1 MEEEKK
7 KWTANTT
14 NQNRDGW
21 RRINKGVEIDGPPE
35 YAFDD
40 QDYEE
45 EDVTTAIISPPEKL
59 KRRSIQTNILETGF
73 TEAKEIPKE
82 LQGILPVEVIE
93 DIPLKVHPKKALPI
107 LAIDAGTTA
116 RPQQKNRLYYPI
128 KENEKDIGGTEV
140 YLSQDPNEQPKQL
153 PQGIANEYRESNIH
167 IKLCF
172 TKQDWDKVHGL
183 IKRERD
189 TIKQF
194 ARRAIIK
201 LADEMIS
208 REIYKNRLMK
218 EKIEAEVMAELK
230 EKIRQEIEVEKI
242 IWTKKY
248 EERDSD
254 AVQLYPS
261 LNEEMKKQIAEE
273 EAERL
278 ELAERIKRKE
288 QKEAMNKARE
298 ERARVR
304 ELKKAKENAANQIE
318 NEGDNIDTAPT
329 EEDNFALDIHTEGVL
344 PEEKGISQDEDASD
358 APTQEEMIT

>member
-45 EDVTTAIISPPEKL
+45 EDVTTAIIPPPEKL

-73 TEAKEIPKE
+73 TEAKEIPEEFQSDKS
-82 LQGILPVEVIE
+82 ILEIEAPV
-93 DIPLKVHPKKALPI
+93 LKMHQRAKPI
-107 LAIDAGTTA
+107 LEIDAGTIP
-116 RPQQKNRLYYPI
+116 RPKRTTQIYYPK
-128 KENEKDIGGTEV
+128 KENEGEISGKEI
-140 YLSQDPNEQPKQL
+140 YISQDPDKEIELSP
-153 PQGIANEYRESNIH
+153 GVINEYEECNVS
-167 IKLCF
+167 IKLNF
-172 TKQDWDKVHGL
+172 AKRDWDKVHGL

-194 ARRAIIK
+194 SRRAIIK
-201 LADEMIS
+201 LADEMLD
-208 REIYKNRLMK
+208 RERFRIKLLR
-218 EKIEAEVMAELK
+218 EKVEAEVMAELK

-242 IWTKKY
+242 IWNKKY
-248 EERDSD
+248 EGRDPD
-254 AVQLYPS
+254 AVKLYPS

-298 ERARVR
+298 ERARAR
-304 ELKKAKENAANQIE
+304 ELKKAKENAANQTE
-318 NEGDNIDTAPT
+318 NETDNIDTAPI
-329 EEDNFALDIHTEGVL
+329 EEDNFTLDIRTEGVL
-344 PEEKGISQDEDASD
+344 PEEKGIVQDEDASD
-358 APTQEEMIT
+358 APTQEEMAA